1 MMTLQEISDR
11 MEINDLMVAYCYA
24 VDTRNYDALDDVFTE
39 DAVIDYSEMVG
50 FVGNREET
58 KAFLVAG
65 LSPISAFQHI
75 ISTSQITLDGDRA
88 NGRTMCTNPMVVREN
103 QHLMAF
109 GLWYRDEFV
118 RTPKGWRI
126 SSRYEEFSWRA
137 NVPPGLVPDP
147 PPERYPV

>member
-24 VDTRNYDALDDVFTE
+24 VDTRNYDALDEVFTE

-50 FVGNREET
+50 IKGNPTEI
-58 KAFLVAG
+58 KAFLKEG
-65 LSPISAFQHI
+65 LAPISAFQHI
-75 ISTSQITLDGDRA
+75 ISTSQIKLDGDRA
-88 NGRTMCTNPMVVREN
+88 SGRTICTNPMVIREG
-103 QHLMAF
+103 QHLLAF

-118 RTPKGWRI
+118 RTAKGWRI

-147 PPERYPV
+147 PPERHPV